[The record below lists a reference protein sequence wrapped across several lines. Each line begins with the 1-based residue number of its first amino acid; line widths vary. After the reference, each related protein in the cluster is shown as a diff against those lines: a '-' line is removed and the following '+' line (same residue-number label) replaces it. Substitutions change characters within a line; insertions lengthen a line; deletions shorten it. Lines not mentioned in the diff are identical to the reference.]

1 MAEKVIVAVDGGPAS
16 RAGVD
21 WVIQRAGTVRLSL
34 ELTTVVELGWAPA
47 GGPED
52 DFHLVY
58 ERALSEAGRRVD
70 EAAPTIKRTSVVR
83 RGVPVDELVRASA
96 TADLLV
102 IGSSKTGF
110 LSGAVY
116 GTLPL
121 RLAAHASCPLVVVP
135 VNWTPRGG
143 HIVAGAE
150 DNGTSDVA
158 LDFAAREAARLGV
171 ALVILHA
178 WTIPATIGLDDGAMI
193 PFDALREAHEEI
205 LARCAER
212 IRDAHPGLEV
222 TPVLEQGPAAPT
234 LVDASREASLLVV
247 GTHGR
252 GAVAGLIL
260 GSVSHDVLLN
270 LPCPIAIVPRPPA
283 GKRRAQTSAQSSAQT
298 SADEPQ
304 TNEP

>member
-1 MAEKVIVAVDGGPAS
+1 MAEKVTVAVDGGPAS

-21 WVIQRAGTVRLSL
+21 WALERARTVSLSM
-34 ELTTVVELGWAPA
+34 ELTSVVELGWAPT

-58 ERALSEAGRRVD
+58 ERALEEAGRWVD
-70 EAAPTIKRTSVVR
+70 AAAPTIKRTSVVR
-83 RGVPVDELVRASA
+83 RGAPVDELVRASA

-110 LSGAVY
+110 LTGAVY

-121 RLAAHASCPLVVVP
+121 RLAAHARCPLVVVP
-135 VNWTPRGG
+135 VNWTPGG
-143 HIVAGAE
+143 ESIVAGAE
-150 DNGTSDVA
+150 DDGTSDVA
-158 LDFAAREAARLGV
+158 LDFAAREAERMDV
-171 ALVILHA
+171 DLVIVHA

-205 LARCAER
+205 LARCTARVRE
-212 IRDAHPGLEV
+212 AHPGLVV
-222 TPVLEQGPAAPT
+222 TAVLEQGAAAPT
-234 LVDASREASLLVV
+234 LVDASRAASLLVV

-270 LPCPIAIVPRPPA
+270 MPCPVAVVPRPA
-283 GKRRAQTSAQSSAQT
+283 AERGRREGQ
-298 SADEPQ
+298 
-304 TNEP
+304 

>member
-1 MAEKVIVAVDGGPAS
+1 MAEKVIVAVDGGAAS

-21 WVIQRAGTVRLSL
+21 WVLQRARTVRLSL

-121 RLAAHASCPLVVVP
+121 RLAAHAGCPLVVVP
-135 VNWTPRGG
+135 VNWTPGG
-143 HIVAGAE
+143 GPIVAGAE

-158 LDFAAREAARLGV
+158 LDFAAHEAERLGV
-171 ALVILHA
+171 ALVIVHA
-178 WTIPATIGLDDGAMI
+178 WTIPATIGLDDGVMV

-205 LARCAER
+205 LARCAAR
-212 IRDAHPGLEV
+212 VRDAHPGLEV
-222 TPVLEQGPAAPT
+222 TEVLEQGPAAPT
-234 LVDASREASLLVV
+234 LVDAAREAALLVV

-270 LPCPIAIVPRPPA
+270 LPCPIAVVPRPPA
-283 GKRRAQTSAQSSAQT
+283 GKRRARTSEG
-298 SADEPQ
+298 EPQ
-304 TNEP
+304 

>member
-16 RAGVD
+16 RAAVD
-21 WVIQRAGTVRLSL
+21 WALHRARTVSLSM
-34 ELTTVVELGWAPA
+34 ELTTVVELGWAPT

-58 ERALSEAGRRVD
+58 ERALAEAGRWVD
-70 EAAPTIKRTSVVR
+70 AAAPTIKRTSVVR
-83 RGVPVDELVRASA
+83 RGAPVDELVRASA

-121 RLAAHASCPLVVVP
+121 RLAAHARCPLVVVP
-135 VNWTPRGG
+135 VNWAPGG
-143 HIVAGAE
+143 ESIVAGAE

-158 LDFAAREAARLGV
+158 LDFAASEAARLDV
-171 ALVILHA
+171 DLVIVHA

-193 PFDALREAHEEI
+193 PYDALREAHEEI
-205 LARCAER
+205 LARRTER
-212 IRDAHPGLEV
+212 IREAHPGLDV
-222 TPVLEQGPAAPT
+222 TAVLEQGAAAPT
-234 LVDASREASLLVV
+234 LVDASRAASLLVV

-270 LPCPIAIVPRPPA
+270 MPCPVAVVPRPA
-283 GKRRAQTSAQSSAQT
+283 AERGSRERQ
-298 SADEPQ
+298 
-304 TNEP
+304 